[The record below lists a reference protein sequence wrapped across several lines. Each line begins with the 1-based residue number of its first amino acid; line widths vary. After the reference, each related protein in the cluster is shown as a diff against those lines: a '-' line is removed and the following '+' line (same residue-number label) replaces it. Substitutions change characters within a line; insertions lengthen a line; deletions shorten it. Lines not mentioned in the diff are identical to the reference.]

1 MCRRREKQKNTRFE
15 LDDLALADSGRPIA
29 KWGRGKD
36 DAQAALPGS
45 NAHPFTAKSEK
56 EPEVRAI
63 AEDGISAP
71 KICTL

>member
-1 MCRRREKQKNTRFE
+1 MRRRREKQKNTRFE
-15 LDDLALADSGRPIA
+15 LDDLALADSGRTIA